1 MSPVAVP
8 GQPLAERI
16 LSASA
21 DRPSPPQQLL
31 LHGPVGAGKHR
42 AARAFAWAI
51 VDPGGTHHPDDE
63 SLDIDTA
70 RASGNVLRMDEQL
83 EAQLVALSSKPSVGA
98 RRVLIIDGADEMQDR
113 TGASRILKIL
123 EEPPPLSHIIL
134 ITENPSRLMP
144 TIRSR
149 CMAVPF
155 RNPGWAVVAQELEA
169 RGESAPE
176 ARARARAD
184 GLLALQV
191 GPFERRLRSLG
202 ADLGIS
208 VLESSGGGL
217 EVVHDIQTAMDAAA
231 GEHPSE
237 ELNQLRAAAA
247 ELDGKRG
254 GKTAAKKAEDQEK
267 RERRRLVTEGWRHVL
282 DGMTAVLADALAV
295 ATGSPESVR
304 HAHLLDRLQ
313 ALAHPERRVE
323 IEQCLAEVQRTRA
336 GLGMNPMV
344 DLWVEGLLDRMTM
357 VRRGSEPPAPA
368 PGRLVT

>member
-1 MSPVAVP
+1 MSTIAIP
-8 GQPLAERI
+8 GQPLAERV
-16 LSASA
+16 LSASVG
-21 DRPSPPQQLL
+21 RPSPPQQLL

-51 VDPGGTHHPDDE
+51 VDPGVAHDPFDE
-63 SLDIDTA
+63 SIDIDTA
-70 RASGNVLRMDEQL
+70 RATGNVLLMDEQL
-83 EAQLVALSSKPSVGA
+83 EAQLLALSSKPAVGA
-98 RRVLIIDGADEMQDR
+98 RRVLIIDGADDLQDR

-155 RNPGWAVVAQELEA
+155 RNPGWTVVAAELEA
-169 RGESAPE
+169 RGEPPSD

-202 ADLGIS
+202 ADLGVT
-208 VLESSGGGL
+208 VLESSSGGIEL
-217 EVVHDIQTAMDAAA
+217 VHDIQTAMTAAA

-237 ELNQLRAAAA
+237 ELIRLREAAA

-267 RERRRLVTEGWRHVL
+267 RERRKLVTDGWEHVL
-282 DGMTAVLADALAV
+282 DGMISVLADALAV
-295 ATGSPESVR
+295 ATGSELSVR
-304 HAHLLDRLQ
+304 HEELLPRLR
-313 ALAHPERRVE
+313 AAAPPERRVQ
-323 IEQCLAEVQRTRA
+323 IEWCLGEVQRTRA
-336 GLGMNPMV
+336 GLGLNPMV
-344 DLWVEGLLDRMTM
+344 DLWVEGLLDRMALSG
-357 VRRGSEPPAPA
+357 RGAEPPPPA
-368 PGRLVT
+368 PGRLAA

>member
-1 MSPVAVP
+1 MP

-16 LSASA
+16 LAASA

-51 VDPGGTHHPDDE
+51 VDPDGTHAPDE
-63 SLDIDTA
+63 ECLDIETA
-70 RASGNVLRMDEQL
+70 RASGTVLRMDEQL
-83 EAQLVALSSKPSVGA
+83 EAQLAALSARPSVGA

-113 TGASRILKIL
+113 TGATRILKIL

-134 ITENPSRLMP
+134 ITENPARLMP
-144 TIRSR
+144 TVRSR

-155 RNPGWAVVAQELEA
+155 RNPGWAVVAEELEA
-169 RGESAPE
+169 RGEPSAE

-202 ADLGIS
+202 ADLGVS
-208 VLESSGGGL
+208 VLESSGRGL
-217 EVVHDIQTAMDAAA
+217 EVVHDIQSAMDSAA
-231 GEHPSE
+231 GDHPSE
-237 ELNQLRAAAA
+237 DLVQLRAAAA
-247 ELDGKRG
+247 ELEGRRG
-254 GKTAAKKAEDQEK
+254 GKTAAKKAEDQER

-282 DGMTAVLADALAV
+282 DGMAAVLADALAV
-295 ATGSPESVR
+295 ATGSPTSVR
-304 HAHLLDRLQ
+304 HENLLARLESV
-313 ALAHPERRVE
+313 AHPERRVE

-336 GLGMNPMV
+336 GLALNPMA
-344 DLWVEGLLDRMTM
+344 DLWVEGLLDRMAM
-357 VRRGSEPPAPA
+357 VRRGSEPPPPA
-368 PGRLVT
+368 PGRLVA